1 MRTVAVMQPYLYP
14 YAGYFRLMA
23 ASDIFVIF
31 DDVQFPRRGRV
42 HRCEIETRRWLTLPL
57 VKQPRDCLIKNLVF
71 APDARALL
79 DARLDR
85 ARICQHGTSPLARRI
100 CEHLYSPLG
109 TVADF
114 LEDGLRV
121 MATTLDFDI
130 EIVRSSTLAI
140 DPALRA
146 QDRIIAIVQ
155 ALGGDRYINA
165 PGGRHLYSEDAF
177 RHAGIDLRFLPAY
190 SGDFRF
196 LLPATMTAE
205 ASALRR
211 DIVSSLNAFSSA

>member
-42 HRCEIETRRWLTLPL
+42 HRCEIEARRWLTLPL
-57 VKQPRDCLIKNLVF
+57 VKQPRDCLIKNLAF
-71 APDARALL
+71 APDARATL

-85 ARICQHGTSPLARRI
+85 ARIYDHGTDPLAKKI
-100 CEHLYSPLG
+100 CDHLYSPLG

-121 MATTLDFDI
+121 MATTLDLDV
-130 EIVRSSTLAI
+130 EIVRSSTLAV

-146 QDRIIAIVQ
+146 QDRVIAIVQ

-165 PGGRHLYSEDAF
+165 PGGRNLYSEDRF
-177 RHAGIDLRFLPAY
+177 RRADIDLRFLPSY

-196 LLPATMTAE
+196 LLPALMTAD
-205 ASALRR
+205 ASALRL
-211 DIVSSLNAFSSA
+211 DIMSDLDTFSAV